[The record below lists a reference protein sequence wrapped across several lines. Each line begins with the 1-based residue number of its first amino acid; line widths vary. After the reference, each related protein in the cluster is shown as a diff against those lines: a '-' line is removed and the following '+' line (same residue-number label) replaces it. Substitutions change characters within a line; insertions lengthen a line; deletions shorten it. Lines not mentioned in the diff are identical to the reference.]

1 MYAPE
6 SPDSMGGHRL
16 IRKADFHLGQHNNCL
31 WRVREINIDVAL
43 IQQEVI
49 IKSQVRAK
57 LCDPSLAQ
65 CLLSINEK
73 RCVYCTDQIESRILK
88 KDSRHVTWFATL
100 DCALGHLLTVA
111 EKSYR

>member
-1 MYAPE
+1 MYMYAPE

-16 IRKADFHLGQHNNCL
+16 IRKADFHLGQHINCL

-57 LCDPSLAQ
+57 LCDPSSAQ
-65 CLLSINEK
+65 RLLSGNEK
-73 RCVYCTDQIESRILK
+73 RCVHCTYSKVQIESRL
-88 KDSRHVTWFATL
+88 
-100 DCALGHLLTVA
+100 
-111 EKSYR
+111 